1 MAILAD
7 VVLNPKFDQ
16 KELDLLKSQT
26 LDGLTYNLKQP
37 SFLANYVASKYSFG
51 EHPAGG
57 TPASI
62 RHLSRRADISKF
74 HENNYTVPTR
84 SIFFAGDITPASAV
98 IGSKVFLAEMGEN

>member
-1 MAILAD
+1 MAILSD
-7 VVLNPKFDQ
+7 LVLNPKFDD

-57 TPASI
+57 TPSSI
-62 RHLSRRADISKF
+62 NSITREDIYSFYVK
-74 HENNYTVPTR
+74 NYR
-84 SIFFAGDITPASAV
+84 SDMAVLIFTGDIPLTLHP
-98 IGSKVFLAEMGEN
+98 L